1 MDGRQR
7 KILELNWPKYPKIIP
22 KTIFGPGN
30 KCLKTSHLEFIYYTF
45 FFISNTFFQLSLSV
59 VKLLNELSFECCSSV
74 AYYIWTLFKRDTL
87 YFVYLCLCLR
97 LGLFVSYLFELFF
110 IFIFIKVNHK
120 ISLKKE
126 PLLFGAT
133 LPNVQP
139 EGFHGK
145 TTDE

>member
-1 MDGRQR
+1 M
-7 KILELNWPKYPKIIP
+7 
-22 KTIFGPGN
+22 
-30 KCLKTSHLEFIYYTF
+30 EFIYYTF

-133 LPNVQP
+133 LPNVSLK
-139 EGFHGK
+139 GFMVK
-145 TTDE
+145 PQTSDMRMKYEYVLVTYE